1 MANSV
6 TVTNTMPA
14 NLGGRLRNTPLPLTS
29 GLLPLFEAVV
39 NSIHALEEAD
49 VSTSAGR
56 IAVTI
61 LRKEKQESLD
71 LGDSSKKGPD
81 ALEDII
87 GFRIQD
93 NGIGFTDE
101 NMVSFRTLDSEHKVQ
116 KGCRGIGR
124 LLWLKAFKQVRVES
138 VYRTKEALR
147 LRTFLFTSVG
157 GVASEQDQLAPEG
170 SAVGTSVH
178 LDGFSSKYRDYARK
192 TPKAIADSIFEHC
205 LWYFIREGGAPFI
218 ELLDDGEVVSLN
230 DVYDAH
236 MHSSAVPETIS
247 IKDQLFDL
255 IHIRLRSNSLSAHAI
270 AFCADNRL
278 VTEEKLSGKLPGLH
292 GKLTDSNGDFIY
304 SCYVSA
310 QYLDECARPERT
322 GFVIV
327 DSVEGLLAETE
338 IGLNDIREAVI
349 DRAKAQLTEQL
360 DQNLMRSKEKVTAF
374 VSTKAPRYRPIL
386 SRISEVDLNVN
397 PEISDKELELTLQKQ
412 LASIERELISE
423 GYDILSQTEAEPN
436 VQYKEKL
443 DSYLAKAEDIKM
455 SDLASYVS
463 HRRVII
469 DLFEKAIEKD
479 ELGNYVREDLIHN
492 LIIQMGK
499 DSSEAPVESCNLW
512 LIDERLAFHDYLA
525 SDKPLQSIPVTDS
538 DDGKEPDICVLNVF
552 DQPLLVSEGTRLPPA
567 SLEIIEIKRPMRND
581 ARPGEEHDP
590 IEQAIDYLERIRKG
604 TVKTSTGRPIPSLQN
619 DAVPGF
625 CYILAD
631 LTSSFEKRCRIHHN
645 LKRSSDGQGYF
656 GYKDNV
662 NAYVE
667 VISFDRLVNMAK
679 ERNRAFF
686 DKLGLPSN

>member
-397 PEISDKELELTLQKQ
+397 PEISDKELELTLHKQ